1 MERIDVLLDPIKAA
15 LIQIA
20 HFLPRLAIAMIV
32 VLIGWL
38 LARGVRFAVI
48 KALRAANFPV
58 LTERAGLDPFLR
70 EGGITIDTTMILATL
85 VSWVVLVAALVIAF
99 NGLDLGYATDLLGR
113 VAVFLPRLIVALLI
127 LVFGMYFARF
137 AGSAVLA
144 YCRGARIQDA
154 DILEKIVRYTILVFV
169 IVIAIDQIGLG
180 GDILREAFLIVLA
193 GVVLALALAFGL
205 GGKAW
210 AQELL
215 ERWWPHHRRPDK

>member
-32 VLIGWL
+32 LLIGWL

-48 KALRAANFPV
+48 KGLRAANFPV

-99 NGLDLGYATDLLGR
+99 NGLDLGYATDLRSMTQGR
-113 VAVFLPRLIVALLI
+113 ASYSMEFDHYEPLPASLAEE
-127 LVFGMYFARF
+127 LVQKAR
-137 AGSAVLA
+137 
-144 YCRGARIQDA
+144 R
-154 DILEKIVRYTILVFV
+154 
-169 IVIAIDQIGLG
+169 
-180 GDILREAFLIVLA
+180 
-193 GVVLALALAFGL
+193 
-205 GGKAW
+205 
-210 AQELL
+210 
-215 ERWWPHHRRPDK
+215 

>member
-15 LIQIA
+15 LTQIA

-32 VLIGWL
+32 LFIGWL
-38 LARGVRFAVI
+38 LARGIRFAVI

-70 EGGITIDTTMILATL
+70 EGGITIDTTIILATL

-137 AGSAVLA
+137 AGSAVLP
-144 YCRGARIQDA
+144 
-154 DILEKIVRYTILVFV
+154 IVAVH
-169 IVIAIDQIGLG
+169 
-180 GDILREAFLIVLA
+180 AFKMPMFWKRSC
-193 GVVLALALAFGL
+193 GTRS
-205 GGKAW
+205 W
-210 AQELL
+210 CS
-215 ERWWPHHRRPDK
+215 